1 MPRPWGRSPLADP
14 PFSATRWAA
23 LAVALGIHALGVWLL
38 LREPARREDPPK
50 PTPVFARLV
59 AAAVPATSSPAQPA
73 PAPAPPPSPP
83 APPPPTPPAPP
94 PEPAPE
100 PAPLDLTSRLP
111 APRVT
116 TGSLF
121 ASVPKPGKTKG
132 AVAEDNGGRRRVVT
146 LKPAPAAAAA
156 LAPDSDDDDDR
167 AAKRRKTAPT
177 GGAGLR
183 AALPKPKNALG
194 AGGPAGGL
202 ELGAGGGG
210 AQLDL
215 GAGDAAGHR
224 SAAGPT
230 EPSNAAPH
238 PSRLYAV
245 DESGAYAYDADAQAR
260 YHAEYA
266 RYYGHP
272 HEPAAR
278 TGEGGES
285 HPPGVGLEEA
295 SRRKDAGPGSFD
307 VDAVMRRAGV
317 DGSTVRGISAAEL
330 RASGGDRIRESA
342 TTGLAFDDEYRDKLT
357 REAGHAPSLV
367 HKSKNQIGSL
377 LYNAKQAELKIME
390 GRLQGVSHKAQA
402 RQKYG
407 W

>member
-1 MPRPWGRSPLADP
+1 MSMLGLEGYGSGSDDDSGGDDGGGRVTLVRHSP
-14 PFSATRWAA
+14 S
-23 LAVALGIHALGVWLL
+23 
-38 LREPARREDPPK
+38 
-50 PTPVFARLV
+50 
-59 AAAVPATSSPAQPA
+59 
-73 PAPAPPPSPP
+73 
-83 APPPPTPPAPP
+83 PP

-132 AVAEDNGGRRRVVT
+132 AVAEDNGGRRRVVK

-156 LAPDSDDDDDR
+156 AALAPDSDDDDDDR

-202 ELGAGGGG
+202 ELGVGVVSGLGAGGGG

-215 GAGDAAGHR
+215 GAGDTAGR
-224 SAAGPT
+224 RAAAGPP
-230 EPSNAAPH
+230 EPSNVAPH

-266 RYYGHP
+266 RYYGH
-272 HEPAAR
+272 HAR
-278 TGEGGES
+278 RNGRSTRRRGGRVA
-285 HPPGVGLEEA
+285 PGRW
-295 SRRKDAGPGSFD
+295 SRGGVARKRRGPGSFD

-317 DGSTVRGISAAEL
+317 DGSMCGGSA
-330 RASGGDRIRESA
+330 RRS
-342 TTGLAFDDEYRDKLT
+342 
-357 REAGHAPSLV
+357 
-367 HKSKNQIGSL
+367 
-377 LYNAKQAELKIME
+377 
-390 GRLQGVSHKAQA
+390 
-402 RQKYG
+402 
-407 W
+407 

>member
-1 MPRPWGRSPLADP
+1 MNDFYRTERSSSLTRSLGGAHVSMLGLEGYGSGSDDDSGAEDGGGRVTLVRHSP
-14 PFSATRWAA
+14 S
-23 LAVALGIHALGVWLL
+23 
-38 LREPARREDPPK
+38 
-50 PTPVFARLV
+50 
-59 AAAVPATSSPAQPA
+59 
-73 PAPAPPPSPP
+73 
-83 APPPPTPPAPP
+83 PP

-132 AVAEDNGGRRRVVT
+132 AAAEDNGGRRRVVT

-156 LAPDSDDDDDR
+156 LGPDSDDDDDDDR
-167 AAKRRKTAPT
+167 AAKRRRTAPT

-183 AALPKPKNALG
+183 ATLPKPKNALG

-202 ELGAGGGG
+202 ELDAPGLGAGGGG

-215 GAGDAAGHR
+215 GAAGDTAGHR
-224 SAAGPT
+224 GHAGP
-230 EPSNAAPH
+230 EPSNLAPH
-238 PSRLYAV
+238 PSTLYAV

-266 RYYGHP
+266 RYYGHHP
-272 HEPAAR
+272 HQGGPS
-278 TGEGGES
+278 GGELS
-285 HPPGVGLEEA
+285 GGGVGLEEA
-295 SRRKDAGPGSFD
+295 GRDTAAGAGGPGSFD

-317 DGSTVRGISAAEL
+317 DGSHVRGISAAEL

>member
-1 MPRPWGRSPLADP
+1 
-14 PFSATRWAA
+14 
-23 LAVALGIHALGVWLL
+23 V
-38 LREPARREDPPK
+38 K
-50 PTPVFARLV
+50 
-59 AAAVPATSSPAQPA
+59 
-73 PAPAPPPSPP
+73 
-83 APPPPTPPAPP
+83 
-94 PEPAPE
+94 
-100 PAPLDLTSRLP
+100 
-111 APRVT
+111 
-116 TGSLF
+116 
-121 ASVPKPGKTKG
+121 
-132 AVAEDNGGRRRVVT
+132 

-156 LAPDSDDDDDR
+156 AALAPDSDDDDDDR

-202 ELGAGGGG
+202 ELGVGVASGLGAGGGG

-215 GAGDAAGHR
+215 GAGDTAGR
-224 SAAGPT
+224 RAAAGPP
-230 EPSNAAPH
+230 EPSNVAPH

-272 HEPAAR
+272 HEGMAAAPG
-278 TGEGGES
+278 GEGGES
-285 HPPGVGLEEA
+285 HPGVGLEEA
-295 SRRKDAGPGSFD
+295 SRGSDAGPGSFD

>member
-1 MPRPWGRSPLADP
+1 MSMLGLEGYGSGSDDDSGGDDGGGRVTLVRHSP
-14 PFSATRWAA
+14 S
-23 LAVALGIHALGVWLL
+23 
-38 LREPARREDPPK
+38 
-50 PTPVFARLV
+50 
-59 AAAVPATSSPAQPA
+59 
-73 PAPAPPPSPP
+73 
-83 APPPPTPPAPP
+83 PP

-132 AVAEDNGGRRRVVT
+132 AVAEDNGGRRRVVK

-156 LAPDSDDDDDR
+156 AALAPDSDDDDDDR

-202 ELGAGGGG
+202 ELGVGVASGLGAGGGG

-215 GAGDAAGHR
+215 GAGDTAGR
-224 SAAGPT
+224 RAAAGPP
-230 EPSNAAPH
+230 EPSNVAPH

-272 HEPAAR
+272 HEGMAAAPG
-278 TGEGGES
+278 GEGGES
-285 HPPGVGLEEA
+285 HPGVGLEEA
-295 SRRKDAGPGSFD
+295 SRGSDAGPGSFD

-342 TTGLAFDDEYRDKLT
+342 TTGLAFDDEYRDKLP

>member
-1 MPRPWGRSPLADP
+1 MLGLEGYGSGSDDDSGAEDGGGRV
-14 PFSATRWAA
+14 T
-23 LAVALGIHALGVWLL
+23 
-38 LREPARREDPPK
+38 
-50 PTPVFARLV
+50 LV
-59 AAAVPATSSPAQPA
+59 RHS
-73 PAPAPPPSPP
+73 PSPP
-83 APPPPTPPAPP
+83 PE

-100 PAPLDLTSRLP
+100 PSPLDLTSRLP

-132 AVAEDNGGRRRVVT
+132 AAAEDNGGRRRVVT

-156 LAPDSDDDDDR
+156 ALGPDSDDDDDDDR
-167 AAKRRKTAPT
+167 AAKRRRTAPT

-202 ELGAGGGG
+202 ELGAGGAPGLGAGGGG

-224 SAAGPT
+224 AATGP
-230 EPSNAAPH
+230 ELSNLAPH

-266 RYYGHP
+266 RYYGNP
-272 HEPAAR
+272 HQAASS
-278 TGEGGES
+278 GGEEKAS
-285 HPPGVGLEEA
+285 GVGLEEA
-295 SRRKDAGPGSFD
+295 GRDTAGAGGGLFD

-317 DGSTVRGISAAEL
+317 DASAVRGISAAEL
-330 RASGGDRIRESA
+330 RASGGDRIRENA